1 MEAPVA
7 ARDDPRALQYIVDHL
22 APGSVI
28 HRHVEVSNTTTAPL
42 HVAVYA
48 AAASIAD
55 GSFTGAAGHTADE
68 LSLWTTLDQDTVDLA
83 PGAKAPVTV
92 TVKVARDA
100 PPGEQYAVI
109 WAEISGPPGSGVNLV
124 NRVGIRMYLSVGP
137 GNPPAAD
144 FTVESLTA
152 QRAPDRHPVVTAQV
166 HNTGGRAV
174 DLSGTLS
181 LSGGPG
187 GLSAGPFP
195 AKLGSTLAPGQSTPV
210 TVSLDQQLP
219 DGPWDADLK
228 LKSGLIEKEVQARI
242 KFPPDPGAAA
252 PVVPV
257 VPQKDLPWVMLGGL
271 ALLAALVIAAGVFVL
286 RHRVR
291 LRAAQRAA

>member
-1 MEAPVA
+1 
-7 ARDDPRALQYIVDHL
+7 VDHL

-28 HRHVEVSNTTTAPL
+28 QRRIEVSNTTSRPL
-42 HVAVYA
+42 HVAVYP

-55 GSFTGAAGHTADE
+55 GSFIGAAGHTANE
-68 LSLWTTLDQDTVDLA
+68 LSTWTKLSQDTVNLA

-100 PPGEQYAVI
+100 PPGEQYAAI
-109 WAEISGPPGSGVNLV
+109 WAEISAPPGSGINLV
-124 NRVGIRMYLSVGP
+124 NRVGVRMYLSVGP

-144 FTVESLTA
+144 FTVDSLTA

-187 GLSAGPFP
+187 ALSAGPFP
-195 AKLGSTLAPGQSTPV
+195 VQLGSTLAPGQSTAV

-228 LKSGLIEKEVQARI
+228 LKSGLIEKNVQARI
-242 KFPPDPGAAA
+242 QFPPDPGAAA

-257 VPQKDLPWVMLGGL
+257 VPQKDFPWVLIGAL
-271 ALLAALVIAAGVFVL
+271 ALLAAFVITAIVIA
-286 RHRVR
+286 VR
-291 LRAAQRAA
+291 RRTRRRAVQQAA